1 MANLRK
7 WLPAVLALLV
17 LGLTTAYYALT
28 EPVTTVYRVSPDA
41 SVQRDPFHAAQAWL
55 SQRQQPT
62 RRILSA
68 AALFPLPDTNT
79 TLVFDKQRGLM
90 TDDQVETLINWV
102 MAGGDLIV
110 AARELPGSRDEET
123 ATDKQWRD
131 NDPLLYPLGI
141 TVWEIADDEEF
152 QVLEED
158 PLIALLAMMPAFA
171 GDPLQYCMSSDNEE
185 LRASCESLFC
195 DAPEQP
201 DTLVLHADGGAL
213 PRHIQLYSDHVLWHD
228 SWDEEDDIEAH
239 REWNTEVIGYA
250 DNDYGSQLIQLSL
263 GDGQITVLTD
273 LSLWDN
279 DHLLYFDHAWLLAWL
294 GGDDAVWFIRSV
306 AMPPLLQW
314 LWLRAPQLILA
325 LLVLLALWLWL
336 RIPRQGPLQPRQDDE
351 HRDYLQHLHA
361 SGYFQWR
368 TEQQASLLAA
378 LRQQASAR
386 LRGYHNNDE
395 KALTLAAREL
405 NCPSGDLYS
414 ALNDTPQSRDQLIEQ
429 VRLLQA
435 LRSNT

>member
-1 MANLRK
+1 MATLRK
-7 WLPAVLALLV
+7 WFPALLALTV
-17 LGLTTAYYALT
+17 LGLFVTWYALT
-28 EPVTTVYRVSPDA
+28 EPVTTIHRVAPDSA
-41 SVQRDPFHAAQAWL
+41 VQRDPFHAAQAWL
-55 SQRQQPT
+55 NQREQPT

-68 AALFPLPDTNT
+68 AALFPLPDVDT

-90 TDDQVETLINWV
+90 TRDQVDTLINWV
-102 MAGGDLIV
+102 MDGGDLIV
-110 AARELPGSRDEET
+110 AARPLPESRDEGT
-123 ATDKQWRD
+123 ATDEQWRD

-141 TVWEIADDEEF
+141 TVWEIEDDDEF

-158 PLIALLAMMPAFA
+158 PLIALLAMMPVFA
-171 GDPLQYCMSSDNEE
+171 GDPLQYCMESDNED
-185 LRASCESLFC
+185 LRATCESLFC

-201 DTLVLHADGGAL
+201 ETLELHSDDDML

-228 SWDEEDDIEAH
+228 SWDEEDDIEPH
-239 REWNTEVIGYA
+239 REWHTEVIAYA
-250 DNDYGSQLIQLSL
+250 DNEHGSQLIQLSL
-263 GDGQITVLTD
+263 GEGQITVLTD

-279 DHLLYFDHAWLLAWL
+279 EHLLYFDHAWLLAWL
-294 GGDDAVWFIRSV
+294 AGDDGVWFVRSV

-314 LWLRAPQLILA
+314 LWQRAPELILA

-336 RIPRQGPLQPRQDDE
+336 RIPRQGPLQPVADDS
-351 HRDYLQHLHA
+351 HHDYLQHLHA

-368 TEQQASLLAA
+368 TEQQDNLLTA

-395 KALTLAAREL
+395 KALTLAARDL
-405 NCPSGDLYS
+405 NCPAGELHS
-414 ALNDTPQSRDQLIEQ
+414 ALNDTPQTRDQLIHQ

>member
-1 MANLRK
+1 MAKLRK
-7 WLPAVLALLV
+7 WLPGLIALLV
-17 LGLTTAYYALT
+17 LGLTVAYYALT
-28 EPVTTVYRVSPDA
+28 EPVTTVHRVAPDS

-55 SQRQQPT
+55 GQREQST

-68 AALFPLPDTNT
+68 AALFPLPDTDT
-79 TLVFDKQRGLM
+79 TLIFDKQRGLM
-90 TDDQVETLINWV
+90 TDDQVHSLINWV

-110 AARELPGSRDEET
+110 AARPLPQSRDEDT
-123 ATDKQWRD
+123 ATDTQWRD

-141 TVWEIADDEEF
+141 TVWEITGDDEF
-152 QVLEED
+152 QELKED
-158 PLIALLAMMPAFA
+158 PLIAFLAMMPAFA
-171 GDPLQYCMSSDNEE
+171 GDPLQYCMTSDNDE
-185 LRASCESLFC
+185 LRTSCESLLC

-201 DTLVLHADGGAL
+201 EPLALHTDEDAF
-213 PRHIQLYSDHVLWHD
+213 PRHIQLFSDHVLWHD
-228 SWDEEDDIEAH
+228 SWNEEDDIAPH
-239 REWNTEVIGYA
+239 REWDTEVIAYA
-250 DNDYGSQLIQLSL
+250 DNEFGSQLIQLSL

-294 GGDDAVWFIRSV
+294 TGQDAVWFIRSV

-314 LWLRAPQLILA
+314 LWQRAPQLILA

-336 RIPRQGPLQPRQDDE
+336 RIPRQGPMQPPQDDE

-368 TEQQASLLAA
+368 TEQQDTLLAA

-395 KALTLAAREL
+395 KALTLAARDL
-405 NCPSGDLYS
+405 NCPSGELHS
-414 ALNDTPQSRDQLIEQ
+414 ALNDTPQSRDQLIAQ